1 MSAKLTKKYV
11 ESFVR
16 EEEIL
21 SYGEKIIKA
30 HNDLHDK
37 TGAGNDFTGWVD
49 LPVNY
54 DKEEFA
60 RIKVAAEKIKKN
72 SEVLIVIGI
81 GGSYLG
87 ARAVI
92 EFIKGQSYNDTRKD
106 TPAI

>member
-11 ESFVR
+11 ESFVS

-37 TGAGNDFTGWVD
+37 TGLGNDFTGWVD

-54 DKEEFA
+54 DKE
-60 RIKVAAEKIKKN
+60 
-72 SEVLIVIGI
+72 
-81 GGSYLG
+81 
-87 ARAVI
+87 
-92 EFIKGQSYNDTRKD
+92 
-106 TPAI
+106 